1 MDFNEVMAFATL
13 AAGVAASYAKTQSD
27 ISRLKAE
34 VNMGRER
41 EAEATRLMQ
50 DLTKT
55 LHRIEKALVKGGL
68 IDIE

>member
-1 MDFNEVMAFATL
+1 MDLNEISAFIAL
-13 AAGVAASYAKTQSD
+13 AAGLAGSYAKTQSD
-27 ISRLKAE
+27 ISKLQAE
-34 VNMGRER
+34 MNMGRER